1 MHPLLHRIAFHGT
14 ITAIVLALVG
24 LILAEMAEFWT
35 ASMAVRP
42 GSADLNFPVAQE
54 LRATMPMRLAAF
66 GFAFIVVAEFSL
78 YAFSRHKPVA
88 VHTSPSPD
96 DAEKLLNEL
105 LAQAEARMAATN
117 TDTAAPTE
125 AETHSVNDPP
135 AVVGP
140 AKSE

>member
-1 MHPLLHRIAFHGT
+1 MHPLLYRIVFHGA
-14 ITAIVLALVG
+14 ITAIILALVG

-35 ASMAVRP
+35 ANMPVRP
-42 GSADLNFPVAQE
+42 GSADLNFSVAQE
-54 LRATMPMRLAAF
+54 LRATMPLRLAAF
-66 GFAFIVVAEFSL
+66 GFAFIVAAEISL
-78 YAFSRHKPVA
+78 YALGRHKPVA

-117 TDTAAPTE
+117 ADTAAPTE
-125 AETHSVNDPP
+125 ANTCLLNDLKGT
-135 AVVGP
+135 AGA